1 MSIRVALTHRT
12 TYRYDRPTELGPQIV
27 RLRPAPH
34 CRTPIISYSQQ
45 IEPAE
50 HFINWQQDPFGN
62 FMARLVF
69 PEPTKLFQVTVDL
82 IARMDAINPFDF
94 FLEDSAREVPFTYD
108 DATRK
113 ELSPYLEVTENGP
126 LLQDLVAAVDLTP
139 RSTVDFLVD
148 VNAMLHDRIGYIV
161 RMEPGVQ
168 TPEETLSS
176 AKGSCRDS
184 AWLFVQLL
192 RHLGY
197 AARFV
202 SGYLIQ
208 LKADLRATDGSD
220 GPEEDF
226 TDLHAWAEIYVPGAG
241 WIGLDATSGLFA
253 GEGHIPLAATPAPQS
268 AAPITGL
275 VGSANVDFEF
285 DMAVARLKETPR
297 ITRPYGRDE
306 WAAIAAAGDAIE
318 EKLQAGDVRLT
329 MGGEPTFV
337 ATDHRDDEEWN
348 IDAVGPNKRDYA
360 DKLIRRLQAKFAT
373 GGLLHHGQGKWY
385 PGETLPR
392 WAFGLYW
399 RDDGVA
405 LWDNPALIAPE
416 TITPETMTPETVN
429 PETGSPK
436 TDNAKPNKLS
446 GIDEAER
453 FTRALA
459 TALEIEEDTV
469 QPAYEDPAEF
479 MRKEHELAPEIDPQ
493 DNNLADPEARARMAA
508 VFDRGLNNPV
518 SFVLPAQPLQ
528 SKAATDTSKRRRQFQ
543 WQSERWKTR
552 RKALFL
558 TPGDSAAGYRLPLGS
573 LARRDGEPIQAIH
586 QQDPFD
592 DRGDLPA
599 RGPQRQSRLAQ
610 QTAAQKATTAQN
622 QAREPLREQAVDD
635 GAHDFQTGYG
645 FNSEFDGDGPVVR
658 TALAVE
664 PRDGKLCVFIPPLR
678 SADEYVDLIQA
689 VEEVASA
696 QSMPVQIEGYGP
708 PHDPRLNV
716 IKVTPDPGVIEINI
730 HPATTW
736 RDQVAI
742 TQTLYDEARM
752 AGLDAS
758 KFHIDGRPAGSGG
771 GNHIVVGG
779 STASDSPFLRRPDLL
794 ASLIRYW
801 QNHPSLSYLF
811 AGLFIG
817 PTSQAPRFD
826 EARHDSLYEL
836 EIALSQ
842 VPDPT
847 KDGEAACPPWLVDRL
862 FRHLLVDVTGNTHRS
877 EICIDKLYS
886 PDGPTGRLGLV
897 EFRGFEMPP
906 HPEMSLAQ
914 QLIIRAL
921 IARFWD
927 QPYHGKLRRH
937 GTALHDKFMLPYF
950 LWQDFED
957 VLQETSDALGITLS
971 PDWFRAQY
979 EFRFPRCGTVRYEG
993 LELDIRMA
1001 LEPWHVLGEEGAIG
1015 GTMRFVDSSLDRL
1028 QVSVTGASDDR
1039 YAVTCNG
1046 IALPLHQTD
1055 QPDRQIAGVRFRSW
1069 LPASCLHPTIQ
1080 PHGPLVFDLVDTWN
1094 GRSVGGC
1101 TYYAVH
1107 PGGRNFETR
1116 PVNEQEAQGRRE
1128 VRFNPTGHT
1137 PGPFTPRYVQSNPEC
1152 PYTLDLRRF

>member
-12 TYRYDRPTELGPQIV
+12 TYRYDSPVELGPQIV

-34 CRTPIISYSQQ
+34 CRTPILSYSQK
-45 IEPAE
+45 IEPVE

-69 PEPTKLFQVTVDL
+69 PEHTRLFQVTVDL

-94 FLEDSAREVPFTYD
+94 FLEESAHDIPFIYD
-108 DATRK
+108 DGTRK
-113 ELSPYLEVTENGP
+113 ELAPYLEVTENGP
-126 LLQDLVAAVDLTP
+126 LLKKLVADVDLTP

-148 VNAMLHDRIGYIV
+148 LNTMLHQRIGYIV

-168 TPEETLSS
+168 TPEETLTRK
-176 AKGSCRDS
+176 KGSCRDS
-184 AWLFVQLL
+184 AWLFVQML

-208 LKADLRATDGSD
+208 LKADLKSTDGAD
-220 GPEEDF
+220 GPEADF

-268 AAPITGL
+268 AAPIS
-275 VGSANVDFEF
+275 GSLSGNAKVAFDF
-285 DMAVARLKETPR
+285 DMQVTRLKETPR
-297 ITRPYGRDE
+297 ITRPYSREE
-306 WAAIAAAGDAIE
+306 WGDIEVAGDAIE
-318 EKLQAGDVRLT
+318 AKLQASDVRLT

-337 ATDHRDDEEWN
+337 ATNHRDDEEWN

-360 DKLIRRLQAKFAT
+360 DKLIRRLQARFAP

-399 RDDGVA
+399 RGDGA
-405 LWDNPALIAPE
+405 PLWNAPDLIAPE
-416 TITPETMTPETVN
+416 IVESDTTP
-429 PETGSPK
+429 
-436 TDNAKPNKLS
+436 
-446 GIDEAER
+446 GIEEAEK

-459 TALEIEEDTV
+459 QALEIEDDTV

-479 MRKEHELAPEIDPQ
+479 MLKEYSLAPEIDPV
-493 DNNLADPEARARMAA
+493 DNNLADPEARARMSA
-508 VFDRGLNNPV
+508 VFDRGLNKPV
-518 SFVLPAQPLQ
+518 SFILPAQPMQ
-528 SKAATDTSKRRRQFQ
+528 AKAAADKSKRRRHFR

-558 TPGDSAAGYRLPLGS
+558 VPGDSAAGYRLPLGS
-573 LARRDGEPIQAIH
+573 LAGRDGDPLQTIH
-586 QQDPFD
+586 QLDPFEV
-592 DRGDLPA
+592 RGDLPA

-610 QTAAQKATTAQN
+610 ESK
-622 QAREPLREQAVDD
+622 LREQQIDTVE
-635 GAHDFQTGYG
+635 GNFTTGYG
-645 FNSEFDGDGPVVR
+645 FNAEFDGDGPAVK

-664 PRDGKLCVFIPPLR
+664 PRDGKLCIFIPPLR

-689 VEEVASA
+689 VEEVASD
-696 QSMPVQIEGYGP
+696 QQMPVQIEGYAP
-708 PHDPRLNV
+708 PHDHRMNV

-730 HPATTW
+730 HPATSW
-736 RDQVAI
+736 REQVEI
-742 TQTLYDEARM
+742 TKALYEEARM

-779 STASDSPFLRRPDLL
+779 ATASDSPFLRRPDLL
-794 ASLIRYW
+794 ASLVRYW

-811 AGLFIG
+811 SGLFIG

-836 EIALSQ
+836 EIALAQ

-847 KDGEAACPPWLVDRL
+847 KSGQADCPPWLVDRL

-950 LWQDFED
+950 LWQDFEE
-957 VLQETSDALGITLS
+957 VLQETSDATGVHLD
-971 PDWFRAQY
+971 PDWFKAQF
-979 EFRFPRCGTVRYEG
+979 EFRFPRCGTVRYDG
-993 LELDIRMA
+993 IELDLRMA

-1028 QVSVTGASDDR
+1028 QVSVTGVADDR

-1046 IALPLHQTD
+1046 IALPLHQTG

-1069 LPASCLHPTIQ
+1069 LPSSCLHPTIM
-1080 PHGPLVFDLVDTWN
+1080 PHGPLVFDIVDTWN
-1094 GRSVGGC
+1094 GRSIGGC
-1101 TYYAVH
+1101 THHAVH

-1128 VRFNPTGHT
+1128 VRFSPTGHT
-1137 PGPFTPRYVQSNPEC
+1137 PGPFQPRYVPIAPEF